1 MGDNKMIVLFFQGM
15 NMKGNLW
22 NYIKSSKKNIRK
34 IMIYINMIVYVF
46 IRINV

>member
-1 MGDNKMIVLFFQGM
+1 MIVLFFQGM

-22 NYIKSSKKNIRK
+22 NDIKSSKNIRK

-46 IRINV
+46 IGINV

>member
-22 NYIKSSKKNIRK
+22 DYIKSSKNIRK

-46 IRINV
+46 IGINV